1 MSVKWPLHLTRR
13 DGGPLKDEIE
23 RGLAPLIGQPLWDA
37 GRDSAMLW
45 LQLGERRMR
54 PDVQL
59 GRREVGAYALHVSC
73 PWRLVGPEGL
83 VVASGDLFTPA
94 DPLAD
99 LEDFEWDAPGA
110 NWCDVRLQAFIAA
123 TADAPLAVSVVSA
136 DELGSLR
143 LFFGDQ
149 FVLDVFPDSSYAAHV
164 ESEFWRL
171 LQPGSGAPHFVVGS
185 AGIARVPEA

>member
-1 MSVKWPLHLTRR
+1 
-13 DGGPLKDEIE
+13 
-23 RGLAPLIGQPLWDA
+23 
-37 GRDSAMLW
+37 MLW

-73 PWRLVGPEGL
+73 PWRLVGPEGV

-99 LEDFEWDAPGA
+99 LEDFEWDATGA
-110 NWCDVRLQAFIAA
+110 NWCDVRLQAFIVA

-143 LFFGDQ
+143 LSFGDQ
-149 FVLDVFPDSSYAAHV
+149 FVFDIFPDSSYAAHV

-185 AGIARVPEA
+185 EGIARVPEA